1 MLAALYN
8 KTFEAGVY
16 SKPGSWPHGLSVE
29 KSKQRCSLSMEPR
42 ILIRWKPWQVVLLFA
57 GLQCGLTAV
66 GVYFFDYFAGT
77 ATVGFAR
84 MGAVHGTGMFFVYM
98 LGAINAVVVLV
109 PVFHLRFIGAGALVY
124 LGWALIGVPVEYY
137 YEWLINTS
145 LKGPWAVMVWCAMG
159 PLAGLS
165 ADLAY
170 RFLPRSLT
178 PAWRAALTG
187 AVLGFAG
194 YLTTLAA
201 LSFLYTVPLSVEPGS
216 FAGLTYFGLPWLLGH
231 SALGGVVAGVL
242 VAGGPRRT

>member
-124 LGWALIGVPVEYY
+124 LGWALIGVLVCRID
-137 YEWLINTS
+137 LLRTS
-145 LKGPWAVMVWCAMG
+145 VA
-159 PLAGLS
+159 AGTQRTGRRRRRGAGGRGTS
-165 ADLAY
+165 PNIAGGAAP
-170 RFLPRSLT
+170 RPGPRSG
-178 PAWRAALTG
+178 PARSWAPWRSASPHDTGGRSAA
-187 AVLGFAG
+187 
-194 YLTTLAA
+194 
-201 LSFLYTVPLSVEPGS
+201 SM
-216 FAGLTYFGLPWLLGH
+216 
-231 SALGGVVAGVL
+231 
-242 VAGGPRRT
+242 